1 MKHFS
6 LKEYLKNPAR
16 KIVTREGNSV
26 EIIHTDG
33 EGRCPIGALVTKEDG
48 KKFSIKCTKYGLWSE
63 NGESA
68 LDLFFEPIKK
78 EGWVNIYNYY
88 GNNSRTT
95 GDAYSNT
102 TGDVYPNK
110 EEAIKHIDFKY
121 YITTVKIE
129 WEE

>member
-16 KIVTREGNSV
+16 KVVTREGNSV
-26 EIIHTDG
+26 EIVYTDG
-33 EGRCPIGALVTKEDG
+33 EGRCPIVALITNEDG
-48 KKFSIKCTKYGLWSE
+48 KKFGIECTIYGEWSE

-78 EGWVNIYNYY
+78 EGWVNIYNDIY
-88 GNNSRTT
+88 N
-95 GDAYSNT
+95 DVSNIT
-102 TGDVYPNK
+102 TGDVYSNK
-110 EEAIKHIDFKY
+110 EEAIKNINFNFNSNFK

>member
-1 MKHFS
+1 MKRFS

-16 KIVTREGNSV
+16 KVVTREGNSV
-26 EIIHTDG
+26 EIVYTDG
-33 EGRCPIGALVTKEDG
+33 EGRRPIVALITKEDG
-48 KKFSIKCTKYGLWSE
+48 KKVGIGCTKYGEWSE

-78 EGWVNIYNYY
+78 EGWVNIYNDGSYI
-88 GNNSRTT
+88 
-95 GDAYSNT
+95 T
-102 TGDVYPNK
+102 TGDVYSNK
-110 EEAIKHIDFKY
+110 EEAIKNINFNFNSNFK

>member
-16 KIVTREGNSV
+16 KVVTRKGNPAKIVYTNAEGRYPIVAVVTNKEGN
-26 EIIHTDG
+26 
-33 EGRCPIGALVTKEDG
+33 RVT
-48 KKFSIKCTKYGLWSE
+48 IKCTKYGLWSE

-78 EGWVNIYNYY
+78 EGWVNIYND
-88 GNNSRTT
+88 G
-95 GDAYSNT
+95 SNIT
-102 TGDVYPNK
+102 TGDVYSNK
-110 EEAIKHIDFKY
+110 EEAIKNINFKCK

>member
-16 KIVTREGNSV
+16 KVVTREGNSV
-26 EIIHTDG
+26 EIIYTNA

-78 EGWVNIYNYY
+78 EGWVNIYNYVY
-88 GNNSRTT
+88 N
-95 GDAYSNT
+95 YVSNRS
-102 TGDVYPNK
+102 TGDVYSNK
-110 EEAIKHIDFKY
+110 EEAIKNKDLN

>member
-16 KIVTREGNSV
+16 KVVTREGNSV
-26 EIIHTDG
+26 EIIYTNA
-33 EGRCPIGALVTKEDG
+33 EGRYPIVAVVTNKEG
-48 KKFSIKCTKYGLWSE
+48 NKVTIKCTKYGLWSE

-78 EGWVNIYNYY
+78 EGWVNIYND
-88 GNNSRTT
+88 G
-95 GDAYSNT
+95 SNITDRT
-102 TGDVYPNK
+102 TGDVYSNK
-110 EEAIKHIDFKY
+110 EEAIKNKDLN

>member
-16 KIVTREGNSV
+16 KVVTREGNSV
-26 EIIHTDG
+26 EIIYTNA
-33 EGRCPIGALVTKEDG
+33 EGRYPIVAVVTNKEG
-48 KKFSIKCTKYGLWSE
+48 NKVTIKCTKYGLWSE

-78 EGWVNIYNYY
+78 EGWVNIYND
-88 GNNSRTT
+88 G
-95 GDAYSNT
+95 SNIT
-102 TGDVYPNK
+102 TGDVYSNK
-110 EEAIKHIDFKY
+110 EEAIKNINFKCN

>member
-16 KIVTREGNSV
+16 KVVTREGNSV
-26 EIIHTDG
+26 EIIYTNA
-33 EGRCPIGALVTKEDG
+33 EGRYPIVAVVTNKEG
-48 KKFSIKCTKYGLWSE
+48 NKVTIKCTKYGLWSE

-78 EGWVNIYNYY
+78 EGWVNIYND
-88 GNNSRTT
+88 GNNR
-95 GDAYSNT
+95 T
-102 TGDVYPNK
+102 TGDVYSNK
-110 EEAIKHIDFKY
+110 EEAIKNINFNFNSNFK

>member
-1 MKHFS
+1 MKRFS

-16 KIVTREGNSV
+16 KVVTREGNSV
-26 EIIHTDG
+26 EIIYTNA
-33 EGRCPIGALVTKEDG
+33 EGRYPIVAVVTNKEG
-48 KKFSIKCTKYGLWSE
+48 NKVTIKCTKYGEWSE

-78 EGWVNIYNYY
+78 EGWVNIYND
-88 GNNSRTT
+88 G
-95 GDAYSNT
+95 SNIT
-102 TGDVYPNK
+102 TGDVYSNK
-110 EEAIKHIDFKY
+110 EEAIKNINFKCK

>member
-16 KIVTREGNSV
+16 KVITREGNPV
-26 EIIHTDG
+26 EIIYTDG
-33 EGRCPIGALVTKEDG
+33 EGRRPITALVTKEDG
-48 KKFSIKCTKYGLWSE
+48 KKFSIKCTFYGEWS

-78 EGWVNIYNYY
+78 EGWVNIYND
-88 GNNSRTT
+88 G
-95 GDAYSNT
+95 SNIT
-102 TGDVYPNK
+102 TGDVYSNK
-110 EEAIKHIDFKY
+110 EEAIKNINFKCN

>member
-16 KIVTREGNSV
+16 KVVTREGNPV
-26 EIIHTDG
+26 EIVYTDG
-33 EGRCPIGALVTKEDG
+33 EGRRPIVALITKEDG
-48 KKFSIKCTKYGLWSE
+48 KKFSIECTKYGLWSE

-78 EGWVNIYNYY
+78 EGWVNIYND
-88 GNNSRTT
+88 GNNR
-95 GDAYSNT
+95 T
-102 TGDVYPNK
+102 TGDVYSNK
-110 EEAIKHIDFKY
+110 EEAIKNINFKCK

>member
-6 LKEYLKNPAR
+6 LKDYLKNPAR

-26 EIIHTDG
+26 EIVYTDG
-33 EGRCPIGALVTKEDG
+33 EGRCPIVALVTKEDG
-48 KKFSIKCTKYGLWSE
+48 KKVEIECTKYGEWSE
-63 NGESA
+63 DGESA

-78 EGWVNIYNYY
+78 EGWVNIYND
-88 GNNSRTT
+88 G
-95 GDAYSNT
+95 SNIT
-102 TGDVYPNK
+102 TGDVYSNK
-110 EEAIKHIDFKY
+110 EEAIKNINFKCK

>member
-6 LKEYLKNPAR
+6 LKKYLKNPAR
-16 KIVTREGNSV
+16 KVVTREGNSV
-26 EIIHTDG
+26 EIVYTDG
-33 EGRCPIGALVTKEDG
+33 EGRRPIVALVTKEDG
-48 KKFSIKCTKYGLWSE
+48 KKVGIGCTKYGEWSE

-78 EGWVNIYNYY
+78 EGWVNIYND
-88 GNNSRTT
+88 GNNR
-95 GDAYSNT
+95 T
-102 TGDVYPNK
+102 TGDVYSNK
-110 EEAIKHIDFKY
+110 EEAIKNINFNSNFK